1 MGITVWQMPAGSID
15 DSVSYNGNIIAMIR
29 INTAGYHGT
38 LFDIDR
44 IIRL

>member
-1 MGITVWQMPAGSID
+1 MGITVRQMPAGSID